1 MELDASQ
8 PYEAQVTALIKFIDN
23 KMHGVIASVRTV
35 DGNHWV
41 EFTVRVLDGTPG
53 GLRTRWQM
61 LKMFWKI
68 MKGRV

>member
-1 MELDASQ
+1 MELDTSKTPLEQAHQLS
-8 PYEAQVTALIKFIDN
+8 KFIGHQ
-23 KMHGVIASVRTV
+23 MHAVKKPVTTI

-41 EFTVRVLDGTPG
+41 EFTVRVLDGTPC

-68 MKGRV
+68 MKGHV